1 MSWFFNNKTI
11 VLLKDFEHLEIRK
24 FKVNSNKITLRGFL
38 TLRKVGLETNIE
50 DLEVIA
56 NGKLLPAEKMSSFLI
71 EFQSDSHKKLT
82 LYVYPKGYFENR
94 VKMMKENYKQA
105 KSYEEAA
112 KLYMDMFNRI
122 AKDMELL
129 NKPKISNCKN
139 CGAPL
144 HGNRC
149 EYCDTEY

>member
-71 EFQSDSHKKLT
+71 E
-82 LYVYPKGYFENR
+82 N
-94 VKMMKENYKQA
+94 VKDA
-105 KSYEEAA
+105 
-112 KLYMDMFNRI
+112 I
-122 AKDMELL
+122 IWLL
-129 NKPKISNCKN
+129 NNKMLWVEKMLN
-139 CGAPL
+139 
-144 HGNRC
+144 
-149 EYCDTEY
+149 